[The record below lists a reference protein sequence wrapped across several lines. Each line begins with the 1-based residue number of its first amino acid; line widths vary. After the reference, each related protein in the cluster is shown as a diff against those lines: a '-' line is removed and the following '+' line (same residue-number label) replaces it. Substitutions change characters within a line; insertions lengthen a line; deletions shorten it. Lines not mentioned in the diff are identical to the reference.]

1 MGAIMEN
8 NNAPPERSAAVNNAG
23 QFTGKQTLYTPKGQ
37 VLHMHIHFNPLAIA
51 GEENKR
57 ITTPTWETVGGAA

>member
-8 NNAPPERSAAVNNAG
+8 NNASPERSAAVNNAG
-23 QFTGKQTLYTPKGQ
+23 QFTGKQTLYTPTGE
-37 VLHMHIHFNPLAIA
+37 VLHMHIYCSPLAIA

-57 ITTPTWETVGGAA
+57 ITASQRTGGVA